1 MNLNISATSSNM
13 VQHLSNRVQHLSNI
27 IQHLSN
33 IFATFPN
40 TIQMDY
46 IWKTISAT
54 NRPYLIQTD
63 FVGCK
68 PALSDTNR
76 LYRIQTDTSW
86 SKLIQTDTIT
96 DYITNISFIGDF
108 SYSRTK
114 VPRTTTTYILLGP
127 RCFATRGQK

>member
-63 FVGCK
+63 YVGCK
-68 PALSDTNR
+68 PPSSDTNR
-76 LYRIQTDTSW
+76 LYRIHTDTSW
-86 SKLIQTDTIT
+86 SKLIQTDTNLCFPFIVYRLLT
-96 DYITNISFIGDF
+96 SIFIRHKPVFIRYKPVVSEISLFKPII
-108 SYSRTK
+108 
-114 VPRTTTTYILLGP
+114 V
-127 RCFATRGQK
+127 